1 MKTFFNYLDKI
12 LTYICILFLVI
23 IILFTIA
30 RVVDRYLIRLPVRG
44 FQEITILA
52 FTWGIFLGSALAV
65 RRRSHFKI
73 NIWPD
78 ESSINIIPDTIS
90 KVIILVLG
98 FIFLI
103 QGYDMAVSSLTR
115 FSRELGLSRAIFI
128 APIPI
133 MGALIIL
140 FFIEDM
146 ADNIKSYISNRNN
159 EVQG

>member
-73 NIWPD
+73 NIWPE
-78 ESSINIIPDTIS
+78 ESSINIIPDAIS

-98 FIFLI
+98 FIFLF

-146 ADNIKSYISNRNN
+146 ADNIKNYISNRNN

>member
-1 MKTFFNYLDKI
+1 MKTFFNDLDKI
-12 LTYICILFLVI
+12 LTYLCILFLVI

-73 NIWPD
+73 NIWPE
-78 ESSINIIPDTIS
+78 ESSINIIPDAIS

-98 FIFLI
+98 FIFLF

>member
-12 LTYICILFLVI
+12 LTYLCILFLVI

-65 RRRSHFKI
+65 RRKSHFKI

-146 ADNIKSYISNRNN
+146 ADNIKNYISNRNN

>member
-73 NIWPD
+73 NIWPE
-78 ESSINIIPDTIS
+78 ESSINIIPDAIS

-98 FIFLI
+98 FIFLF

>member
-1 MKTFFNYLDKI
+1 MKTFFNYIDKTLI
-12 LTYICILFLVI
+12 YLCVLFLIV

-30 RVVDRYLIRLPVRG
+30 QVVDRYLIRIPVRG
-44 FQEITILA
+44 LQEITILA

-65 RRRSHFKI
+65 RRKSHFKI
-73 NIWPD
+73 NIWPA
-78 ESSINIIPDTIS
+78 ESRFNLITDIIA
-90 KVIILVLG
+90 KLIILVLG

-103 QGYDMAVSSLTR
+103 QGYDMAASSLTR

-140 FFIEDM
+140 FFVEDLT
-146 ADNIKSYISNRNN
+146 DIIKSYVTDRNN
-159 EVQG
+159 EVQS

>member
-12 LTYICILFLVI
+12 LTYLCILFLVI

-73 NIWPD
+73 NIWPE
-78 ESSINIIPDTIS
+78 ESSINIIPDAIS

-98 FIFLI
+98 FIFLF